1 MEVVAQMSGSGQAIK
16 VVVSLVGPQ
25 DVAVVAHRPGTDGA
39 AISVRIGGSLIYIH
53 DAETANSFH
62 RAWQSGARQA
72 RSLPV
77 RSDPTRVMPVAGVAE
92 PAVMMEAAESPPAGA
107 RLDQAPGRRT
117 SLWVTLGRIGFDVR
131 DHAALRSAMAAFR
144 RADNLAATAFPP
156 TPEERACDQAAR
168 TAARLFATP
177 NRVAAKPV
185 TVSSRPTAPARA
197 LPAARTAIG
206 RAV

>member
-1 MEVVAQMSGSGQAIK
+1 MSGSGQAIK

-25 DVAVVAHRPGTDGA
+25 DVAVAAHRPGTDGA

-53 DAETANSFH
+53 DAETARSFH
-62 RAWQSGARQA
+62 RAWQAGARHA

-107 RLDQAPGRRT
+107 RLDQAPGPRT
-117 SLWVTLGRIGFDVR
+117 SLWVTLGRVGFDVR
-131 DHAALRSAMAAFR
+131 DHAALRSTIAAFR
-144 RADNLAATAFPP
+144 RADHLAASVFPP

-177 NRVAAKPV
+177 NHVPANSV
-185 TVSSRPTAPARA
+185 TASSRPTPPARA

-206 RAV
+206 RAM